1 MFLCLF
7 RIFVRHVQID
17 MVFTPL
23 LHLVIDR
30 TGYDITRSQRKAGIV
45 FLHEFLATLV
55 PQDGPIPSHRFRDKE
70 GGTIAW
76 MEQGGWVELYEL
88 HIFYG
93 AFRTVDH
100 GDTVSGSYQ
109 RVCRIP
115 VDSLTASGCHNG
127 YLRQESMYLS
137 RFLV

>member
-1 MFLCLF
+1 MFLRLF

-23 LHLVIDR
+23 FHLAIDR
-30 TGYDITRSQRKAGIV
+30 TGYDITGSQGKTGII
-45 FLHEFLATLV
+45 FMHELLSAKV
-55 PQDGPIPSHRFRDKE
+55 SQYSSISAHRLGDEER
-70 GGTIAW
+70 GTVARMI
-76 MEQGGWVELYEL
+76 QGGRVELDEL

-93 AFRTVDH
+93 AFRAVNH

-115 VDSLTASGCHNG
+115 VNGLATACRHNG
-127 YLRQESMYLS
+127 YL
-137 RFLV
+137 